1 MNTHSERIPR
11 LSRRG
16 QRANKNGPFSTR
28 VEEPLF
34 VKAGLFNTFNQR
46 WAGIFAVILLAAVLV
61 PGLALAGTADTEFQP
76 LYQKFL
82 DWVGGYL
89 GKTLAVGALIGGLF
103 IGIIRQSPLPAIA
116 GIAAAVFAAYGPIV
130 IEGLIGATF

>member
-1 MNTHSERIPR
+1 M
-11 LSRRG
+11 
-16 QRANKNGPFSTR
+16 K
-28 VEEPLF
+28 
-34 VKAGLFNTFNQR
+34 KFNQK

-82 DWVGGYL
+82 DWVSGYL

-116 GIAAAVFAAYGPIV
+116 GIGAAIFAAYGPIV
-130 IEGLIGATF
+130 IAGLIGATF

>member
-28 VEEPLF
+28 VESLP
-34 VKAGLFNTFNQR
+34 VKAGFFNQR
-46 WAGIFAVILLAAVLV
+46 WEGIFAVILIAAVLV

-82 DWVGGYL
+82 DWVSGYL

-103 IGIIRQSPLPAIA
+103 IGIIRQSPLPAVA